1 MSAAVLRHRSEP
13 TEVRDDVAVTPVGP
27 GEGRVR
33 IVAAGA
39 CRGDLSLE
47 ATMRLPQAGGL
58 GLEGITVQRVPL
70 DPPDDAPDAP
80 RRGEVVR
87 TDIEMG

>member
-1 MSAAVLRHRSEP
+1 VTRKSKAVDFEASMEELE
-13 TEVRDDVAVTPVGP
+13 A
-27 GEGRVR
+27 
-33 IVAAGA
+33 IVE
-39 CRGDLSLE
+39 RLEHGDLSLE